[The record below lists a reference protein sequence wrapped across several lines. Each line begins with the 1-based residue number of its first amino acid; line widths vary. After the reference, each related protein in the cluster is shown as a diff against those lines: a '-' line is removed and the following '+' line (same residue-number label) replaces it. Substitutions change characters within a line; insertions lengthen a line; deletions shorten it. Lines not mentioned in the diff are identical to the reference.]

1 MAQEATLNTPQKV
14 KMKKG
19 SSPVEKFSIGK
30 LMIHIVLV
38 VWSLT
43 TIAPLIWVVNNSFK
57 DKELIL
63 TDSFSLVSAPTFAN
77 YINAFSK
84 INIGG
89 AYINSLIISG
99 SVVVGVMFFGGLA
112 AYILARYNFKGK
124 TFVHSALISALLF
137 PAFATIVP
145 VFMGL
150 NKAGLLNTHLG
161 VILPQTAGNLP
172 FAITILVGFMAGIP
186 LELEEA
192 GVVEG
197 CSPWKL
203 FSRIVVP
210 VSKSAFATVGIF
222 TFLWSYNDLFLQKVI
237 IRKPQLLPI
246 CALLDK
252 ISSQYGTDYGL
263 MCSAVTLV
271 VIPVL
276 IVYLFLQK
284 YIVKGLTAGAVK
296 G

>member
-1 MAQEATLNTPQKV
+1 MAQEAVLNAPKKV

-30 LMIHIVLV
+30 LIIHIILIF
-38 VWSLT
+38 WSIT
-43 TIAPLIWVVNNSFK
+43 TIAPLVWVVNNSFK
-57 DKELIL
+57 AADTIL
-63 TDSFSLVSAPTFAN
+63 FDSFSLVSEPTLAN
-77 YINAFSK
+77 YVNAFSK
-84 INIGG
+84 INIGRS
-89 AYINSLIISG
+89 YINSLIISG
-99 SVVVGVMFFGGLA
+99 TVVVGVMFFGGLA
-112 AYILARYNFKGK
+112 AYILARYTFKGK

-150 NKAGLLNTHLG
+150 NKVGLLNTRTG
-161 VILPQTAGNLP
+161 VILPQIAGNLP

-203 FSRIVVP
+203 FTRIVVP
-210 VSKSAFATVGIF
+210 VSKSSFATVGIF

-237 IRKPQLLPI
+237 IRKQALFPI
-246 CALLDK
+246 CTLLDK